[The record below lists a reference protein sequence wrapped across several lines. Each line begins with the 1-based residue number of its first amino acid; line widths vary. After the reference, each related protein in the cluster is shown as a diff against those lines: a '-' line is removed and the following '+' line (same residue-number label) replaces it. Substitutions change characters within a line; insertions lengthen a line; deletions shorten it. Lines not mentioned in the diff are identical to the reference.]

1 MDFNRI
7 ADDLVTAGL
16 LGLGGLLLR
25 RIRRLFNRLSEC
37 ESDIAKICR
46 IPGVAEEIEEINR
59 VDRIF
64 QRKGWLDE

>member
-7 ADDLVTAGL
+7 TDDLVTAGI
-16 LGLGGLLLR
+16 LGVGGILLR
-25 RIRRLFNRLSEC
+25 RIRVMLNRLSAC
-37 ESDIAKICR
+37 ESDSAKICR

-64 QRKGWLDE
+64 ERKGWLDE